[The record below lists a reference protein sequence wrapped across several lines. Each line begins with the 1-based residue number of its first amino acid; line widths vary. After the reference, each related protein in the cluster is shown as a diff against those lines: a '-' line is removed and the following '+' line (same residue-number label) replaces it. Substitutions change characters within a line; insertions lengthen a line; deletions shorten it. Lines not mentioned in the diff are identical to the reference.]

1 MSALRFFMLLSLV
14 VWVGGII
21 FFAFVVAPALFSL
34 LPSPHLAGLVV
45 TRSLKTLHWIGLIAG
60 LVYVLT
66 SFSYARLTTASVQP
80 LAVRNVLVYLM
91 LGLTAVLQ
99 FSIIPR
105 MDALR
110 LSVGQ
115 IDAVAPDNPVRIQ
128 FNALHVWSTRLEGA
142 VLLLGLALIYLT
154 ARVAVQ
160 PRSAVT
166 LTMPASSSAMQGGR

>member
-1 MSALRFFMLLSLV
+1 MTLLRFCMLLSLV

-21 FFAFVVAPALFSL
+21 FFAFVVAPAVFTI
-34 LPSPHLAGLVV
+34 LPTLHLAGLVV
-45 TRSLKTLHWIGLIAG
+45 TRSLKVLHWIGLVSG
-60 LVYVLT
+60 LVYVLA
-66 SFSYARLTTASVQP
+66 SFAYARLTAASAQP
-80 LAVRNVLVYLM
+80 LATRNVLVYIM
-91 LGLTAVLQ
+91 LAFTAVLQ

-115 IDAVAPDNPVRIQ
+115 IDAVAPDNPVRVQ

-160 PRSAVT
+160 PRVATT
-166 LTMPASSSAMQGGR
+166 LTMPASSTAMHGGR

>member
-1 MSALRFFMLLSLV
+1 MSLLRFFMLLSLV

-21 FFAFVVAPALFSL
+21 FFAFVVAPALFTI
-34 LPSPHLAGLVV
+34 LPTPHLAGLVV
-45 TRSLKTLHWIGLIAG
+45 TRSLKALHWMGLGAG
-60 LVYVLT
+60 VLYLL
-66 SFSYARLTTASVQP
+66 SSLAYARLTSASVQP
-80 LAVRNVLVYLM
+80 LAPRNVLVYLM
-91 LGLTAVLQ
+91 LALTAVLQ

-115 IDAVAPDNPVRIQ
+115 IEAVAPDNPVRLQ

-154 ARVAVQ
+154 ARIAVQ
-160 PRSAVT
+160 PRSATT
-166 LTMPASSSAMQGGR
+166 LTMPASTAMHGSR